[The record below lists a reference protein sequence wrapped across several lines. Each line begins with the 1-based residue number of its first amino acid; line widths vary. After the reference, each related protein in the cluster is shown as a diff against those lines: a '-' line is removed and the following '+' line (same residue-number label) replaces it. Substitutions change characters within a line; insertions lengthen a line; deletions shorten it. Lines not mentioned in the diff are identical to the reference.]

1 MKKMLLNLAGIAV
14 MLCFSVN
21 TFAQTAGTMTF
32 TITTPKHTSGNYE
45 TNGRYVLAVWIESCT
60 TCGAGTTVGTSTFVK
75 TSLRYW
81 GGNTSDHLP
90 TWSSKSGSS
99 TTGAQA
105 TGSTQTTFTARTV
118 TWDGKNAAGT
128 TVAADGNYRVCVQ
141 ETWGHGSATV
151 TRYFPFV
158 KGTASYTNTT
168 DVTADTNFTGITLNW
183 TPSALTA
190 ETFAN
195 NPEAVVYPNPT
206 KGVFTIDFKNQIK
219 AIKVV
224 NLLGEVV
231 YSEQID
237 AASADTTSR
246 KIDLSNF
253 SNGVYIVNVS
263 NDNGESSYKVV
274 LDK

>member
-14 MLCFSVN
+14 IFCLSVN

-32 TITTPKHTSGNYE
+32 TFTTPKHTSGNYVSD
-45 TNGRYVLAVWIESCT
+45 GRYVLAVWIESCT

-81 GGNTSDHLP
+81 AGGTNDHLP
-90 TWSSKSGSS
+90 TWNTKSAGS

-128 TVAADGNYRVCVQ
+128 AVAADGNYRVCVQ
-141 ETWGHGSATV
+141 ETWGHGTATA

-183 TPSALTA
+183 VPTALTA

-206 KGVFTIDFKNQIK
+206 KGVFTIDFKNEIK
-219 AIKVV
+219 SIKVV

-231 YSEQID
+231 YNEQID
-237 AASADTTSR
+237 AATADTTSR
-246 KIDLSNF
+246 KIDLSSF

-263 NDNGESSYKVV
+263 NDNGETSYKVV